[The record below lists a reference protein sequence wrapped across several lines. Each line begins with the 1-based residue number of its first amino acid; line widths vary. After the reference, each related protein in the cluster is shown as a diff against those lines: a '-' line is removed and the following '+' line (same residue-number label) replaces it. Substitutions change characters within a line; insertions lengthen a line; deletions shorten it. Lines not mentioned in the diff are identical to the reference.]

1 MKCGIGHFNT
11 AEPSGW
17 RRGRAGG
24 PQAPAGLFQRNV
36 NPLPPHPATAKHA
49 CSTAGVVGKYGW
61 PLKGFFAELHFF
73 SCMRVQSLYSSNGGL
88 ASRYQRASFAL
99 GGREKKIEHRIA
111 PRAGSLPGNSVNKK
125 GSRKTDVLAACC
137 CDVLHGVRGHLWN
150 RSHHLWRGLRTWH
163 SRLAFSSDSLVPA
176 DGVHDRRAL
185 ERFAR

>member
-1 MKCGIGHFNT
+1 MKCGIGNFNI

-17 RRGRAGG
+17 RRGACRRRTGAGCFVPAQRQPSRAPPSKG
-24 PQAPAGLFQRNV
+24 QAGLLNSRSGRKV
-36 NPLPPHPATAKHA
+36 RLATEGIFRRA
-49 CSTAGVVGKYGW
+49 T
-61 PLKGFFAELHFF
+61 FF

-163 SRLAFSSDSLVPA
+163 SRLAFPSDSLVPA
-176 DGVHDRRAL
+176 DGVHDRRAF